1 MSDDKRDASASPASE
16 RASRSSRREPATI
29 DARAEDM
36 TPPAQEPV
44 QEAAQE
50 PIQKPI
56 SEPATETPTDTTATS
71 ADSAP
76 HMPSPPPASTSYV
89 PAAVAGLVGAVV
101 TLIGAAGWQ
110 QFTATPPSANPAVAA
125 LEKRVATVET
135 RLAAAPSTDALATLD
150 KRIAAAEAQIKTAT
164 ATPAAPAPL
173 NLTPLEQRLAALEK
187 PQPAAPMPTDGLST
201 DVVKRLAALEAA
213 AAAPKASERATESR
227 IEPTPAPPAAPPIDI
242 KPLEARIAA
251 VEQRLQPLQSSITGS
266 SEAAKAAAVKV
277 DEEAARSRATAQAIA
292 AQSLQQSLERGAPLK
307 SEIDTLS
314 RLGVAPDRLAALNA
328 FAASGA
334 PSAKGLAS
342 AFIAL
347 EDKLIALEKP
357 AADAGLMDRLSQA
370 AQRLVR
376 VRRAGDN
383 TGSTPT
389 DLVARIEAALTAGNI
404 SGAMTAWDLL
414 PAAAKAASADWAT
427 QAKAR
432 LAADAAAR
440 ALVADA
446 LAALGRKS

>member
-44 QEAAQE
+44 QE
-50 PIQKPI
+50 PIQEPI
-56 SEPATETPTDTTATS
+56 SEPVTETPTDTTATS

-89 PAAVAGLVGAVV
+89 PAAVAGLIGAVV
-101 TLIGAAGWQ
+101 ALIGAAGWQ

-173 NLTPLEQRLAALEK
+173 NLAPLEQRLAALEK
-187 PQPAAPMPTDGLST
+187 PQPATPMPTDGLST

-227 IEPTPAPPAAPPIDI
+227 IEPTPAAPAAPPVDI

-266 SEAAKAAAVKV
+266 SEAAKAATAKV

-292 AQSLQQSLERGAPLK
+292 AQSLQQALERGAPLK

-334 PSAKGLAS
+334 PSAKALAS

-376 VRRAGDN
+376 VRPAGDN

-404 SGAMTAWDLL
+404 AGAMTAWDLL
-414 PAAAKAASADWAT
+414 PASAKAVSADWAT
-427 QAKAR
+427 HAKAR
-432 LAADAAAR
+432 LAADTAAR